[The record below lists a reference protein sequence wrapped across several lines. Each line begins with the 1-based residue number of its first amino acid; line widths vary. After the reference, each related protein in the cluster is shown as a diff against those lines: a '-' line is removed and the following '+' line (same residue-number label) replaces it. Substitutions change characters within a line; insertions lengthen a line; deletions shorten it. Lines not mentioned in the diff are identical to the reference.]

1 MIIRVLGIKVCLVL
15 TISLISRTELRL
27 NLQAPRQDKVIAPA
41 IVAGLIGAGA
51 TLASSGISAYSN
63 YKSQQAEL
71 NARKEAAAQLK
82 QQGQLTD
89 NEYKAIINKID
100 QYYANRGS
108 LGSSSDVEAYKQAIA
123 GYDPNAYAAEVK
135 DFDDEYDKNKED
147 FLNPYY
153 SRIIGD
159 TANQI
164 QHTAAGAGLGRG
176 SGAALNI
183 AKGVSEKSDELY
195 KTAMNEYNQDR
206 DFAYKTYADA
216 IKNNQARLDAL
227 RSGTEYKL
235 GLQGNLAQDYYNTQD
250 SKISDQLKAQQ
261 DRLAA
266 QQTYANAIAGL
277 Y

>member
-1 MIIRVLGIKVCLVL
+1 MIPI
-15 TISLISRTELRL
+15 
-27 NLQAPRQDKVIAPA
+27 IA
-41 IVAGLIGAGA
+41 AGIGAA
-51 TLASSGISAYSN
+51 ASLGGSAIQAYTN

-71 NARKEAAAQLK
+71 NARKDAAEKLR

-89 NEYKAIINKID
+89 NEYKAIISQID

-108 LGSSSDVEAYKQAIA
+108 LGSSSDVEAYKKAIN
-123 GYDPNAYAAEVK
+123 GYNPEDYAAEVK
-135 DFDDEYDKNKED
+135 NFEYDKNKED

-183 AKGVSEKSDELY
+183 AKGVAEKSDELY
-195 KTAMNEYNQDR
+195 NTAMNEYSQDR

-216 IKNNQARLDAL
+216 IKNNQARLEAL

-235 GLQGNLAQDYYNTQD
+235 GLQGNLAKDYYNTQD
-250 SKISDQLKAQQ
+250 SRMSDQLKAQQ

-266 QQTYANAIAGL
+266 QQTYANAISGL